1 MKRRRFI
8 GLALLVII
16 VVACLGWFFRTRIR
30 KASAVALEPRSLAG
44 ICSRE
49 QLLELGNRYREI
61 SGEDSRDSLINRILQ
76 DYKGPPKKQADY
88 LALSVE
94 KDFKEN
100 RTVVVDG
107 WLLSITEARQCALLS
122 LE

>member
-1 MKRRRFI
+1 M
-8 GLALLVII
+8 
-16 VVACLGWFFRTRIR
+16 
-30 KASAVALEPRSLAG
+30 
-44 ICSRE
+44 
-49 QLLELGNRYREI
+49 ELGNRYREI
-61 SGEDSRDSLINRILQ
+61 SGENSRDSLMSIIFLGFEGR
-76 DYKGPPKKQADY
+76 PKERGNY